1 MDPMAAATLS
11 PRTSP
16 RIEQL
21 VTRIRAEFLELPGLR
36 LTLSQASR
44 LFGVDRMECEHVLC
58 ELVSH
63 RFLKT
68 MGDGSFIR
76 RS

>member
-1 MDPMAAATLS
+1 MTSATAN
-11 PRTSP
+11 PRTAP
-16 RIEQL
+16 RIDQL

-44 LFGVDRMECEHVLC
+44 LFGIDRAACEHVFH
-58 ELVSH
+58 ELVTH

>member
-1 MDPMAAATLS
+1 MTSATLA
-11 PRTSP
+11 PRRTP
-16 RIEQL
+16 RLDQL
-21 VTRIRAEFLELPGLR
+21 VTRIRAEYLELPGLR
-36 LTLSQASR
+36 LTLSQATR
-44 LFGVDRMECEHVLC
+44 LFGIERTACEHVLH

>member
-1 MDPMAAATLS
+1 MTSATLDS
-11 PRTSP
+11 RSTP

-21 VTRIRAEFLELPGLR
+21 ATRIRAEYLELPGLR

-44 LFGVDRMECEHVLC
+44 LFGIERGECEHLLQ
-58 ELVSH
+58 ELVAH

>member
-1 MDPMAAATLS
+1 MSSATLDS
-11 PRTSP
+11 RTAP
-16 RIEQL
+16 RIDQL
-21 VTRIRAEFLELPGLR
+21 VTRIRAEYLELPGLR

-44 LFGVDRMECEHVLC
+44 LFGVERVECEHVLT

>member
-1 MDPMAAATLS
+1 MASATLDA
-11 PRTSP
+11 RTTP

-21 VTRIRAEFLELPGLR
+21 VTRIRAEYIELPGLR

-44 LFGVDRMECEHVLC
+44 LFGIDRAACEHVLT

>member
-1 MDPMAAATLS
+1 MTSATLDS
-11 PRTSP
+11 RTTP
-16 RIEQL
+16 RIDQL
-21 VTRIRAEFLELPGLR
+21 VTRIRAEYLELPGLR

-44 LFGVDRMECEHVLC
+44 LFGIERGACEHVLT

>member
-1 MDPMAAATLS
+1 MTSATLH
-11 PRTSP
+11 PRPTP
-16 RIEQL
+16 RIDQL
-21 VTRIRAEFLELPGLR
+21 VTRIRAEYLELPGLR

-44 LFGVDRMECEHVLC
+44 LFGVERSACEHVLA

-68 MGDGSFIR
+68 MGDGSYIR